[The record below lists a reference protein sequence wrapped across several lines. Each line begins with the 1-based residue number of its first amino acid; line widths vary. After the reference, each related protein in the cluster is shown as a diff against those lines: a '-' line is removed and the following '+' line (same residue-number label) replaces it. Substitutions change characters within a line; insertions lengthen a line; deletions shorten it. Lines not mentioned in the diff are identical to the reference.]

1 MLLVSSMKSCSLWGV
16 LDTTLCD
23 LSFNIKDV
31 SVEGDFEIP
40 DEGGKDYGI

>member
-23 LSFNIKDV
+23 QV
-31 SVEGDFEIP
+31 CQW
-40 DEGGKDYGI
+40 